1 MKKFSVV
8 FKEDLCK
15 YLIIYDNI
23 KSLIENG
30 EISEGEKLPTIREL
44 ADFLEVN
51 KVTVI
56 NAYKKLV
63 QEGYAYQS
71 QGSGTYAKNKEV
83 GKVLSMIIMIY
94 LEK

>member
-1 MKKFSVV
+1 MNKFSVV
-8 FKEDLCK
+8 FKEGLCK

-30 EISEGEKLPTIREL
+30 KISEGEKLPTIREL

-63 QEGYAYQS
+63 QEGYAYQA
-71 QGSGTYAKNKEV
+71 QGSGTYAKNKDV
-83 GKVLSMIIMIY
+83 GKSFKHDY
-94 LEK
+94 NLEI

>member
-8 FKEDLCK
+8 FKEGLCK

-30 EISEGEKLPTIREL
+30 KISEGEKLPTIREL

-51 KVTVI
+51 K
-56 NAYKKLV
+56 
-63 QEGYAYQS
+63 
-71 QGSGTYAKNKEV
+71 
-83 GKVLSMIIMIY
+83 
-94 LEK
+94 